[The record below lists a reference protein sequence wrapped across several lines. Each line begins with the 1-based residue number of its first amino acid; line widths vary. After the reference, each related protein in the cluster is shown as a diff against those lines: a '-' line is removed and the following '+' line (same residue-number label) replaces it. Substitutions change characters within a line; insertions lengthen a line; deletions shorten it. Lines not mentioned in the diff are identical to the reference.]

1 MMEVGDLVTRNFEPS
16 VPYGAVGVIVK
27 AEEEDEIVVVWSD
40 GYRNTYSIY
49 DLEEVCKS
57 ET

>member
-1 MMEVGDLVTRNFEPS
+1 MKVGDLVTRHLVVF
-16 VPYGAVGVIVK
+16 VPCGTVGIIVK

-49 DLEEVCKS
+49 DLEEV
-57 ET
+57 

>member
-1 MMEVGDLVTRNFEPS
+1 MQVGDLVTRNFVVF
-16 VPYGAVGVIVK
+16 VPCGAVGVIVK

>member
-1 MMEVGDLVTRNFEPS
+1 MQVGDLVTRNFEPS

-27 AEEEDEIVVVWSD
+27 VVTEDEIVVVWSD

-49 DLEEVCKS
+49 DLEEV
-57 ET
+57 